1 MSSDPFI
8 LLGLDRKTAT
18 EADIRKAYAERL
30 KVTRPEDDRA
40 AFMALREAFERA
52 RQEARWR
59 AEYPADYED
68 GDEDADVET
77 ETEACSDPSE
87 DGHSETLTE
96 QASDTATRTAPPA
109 ATAEDDPD
117 ADFDEAEEGYTP
129 SDFDR
134 RIDAAMQKLHEALIS
149 PWGPPSR
156 ADLDALPFAA
166 ASPVDQAAYSAYL
179 PVRPERVVSRIP
191 RLKRAHGN
199 RKPVP
204 LGQLRVAHDLRRK
217 LSLLHPV
224 RPIAAVPPGRKPL
237 RPLHRLVNGVSREK
251 LAQVACGGV
260 LARLPRWEPRQLRV
274 HRSVNVPHCAPWRS
288 RQHFCKRLA
297 PFAQSRR
304 RLSRRAAGPGALGL
318 AGQQGGLGDAYPLA
332 RGLKIELSR
341 G

>member
-68 GDEDADVET
+68 DDEDADVET

-96 QASDTATRTAPPA
+96 QVSDTATRTAPLA

-117 ADFDEAEEGYTP
+117 ADLDEAEEGYIP

-156 ADLDALPFAA
+156 ADLDALFNAPDLEGIDEYRALQWQ
-166 ASPVDQAAYSAYL
+166 VRNYL
-179 PVRPERVVSRIP
+179 CHATGYYAQSGDVQLPPWLTLRLFDDLDAQFGWVRQPSSHPAERHMN
-191 RLKRAHGN
+191 AW
-199 RKPVP
+199 
-204 LGQLRVAHDLRRK
+204 LRRVREGVEWQEAPYEVRK
-217 LSLLHPV
+217 QRELDRLLNRPTPEKIKDSYPGSNVWLFIGAGILAYVVIRALS
-224 RPIAAVPPGRKPL
+224 
-237 RPLHRLVNGVSREK
+237 
-251 LAQVACGGV
+251 
-260 LARLPRWEPRQLRV
+260 
-274 HRSVNVPHCAPWRS
+274 
-288 RQHFCKRLA
+288 
-297 PFAQSRR
+297 
-304 RLSRRAAGPGALGL
+304 GL
-318 AGQQGGLGDAYPLA
+318 DG
-332 RGLKIELSR
+332 
-341 G
+341 